1 MVSEY
6 IKASS
11 VNWPCHLSS
20 LSLLYFIFLTFLT
33 LCGGGGCGGVAF
45 SLNIPL
51 MAKNENMNVFFFIF
65 LLFFFFCLQHL
76 WSSHNQ
82 PSEMT
87 KKCLACICALPFSI
101 PSMCCLREYSSTPG
115 SIEKSKKRRDF
126 FDFWSA
132 ALQLDGAACPL
143 CPPTINHISEVLS
156 LLRWP
161 LYTTH
166 IITISPHSK
175 TFINIHWLVATC
187 LWICNCKQL

>member
-1 MVSEY
+1 M
-6 IKASS
+6 KQ
-11 VNWPCHLSS
+11 L
-20 LSLLYFIFLTFLT
+20 
-33 LCGGGGCGGVAF
+33 GVAIF
-45 SLNIPL
+45 IWHQRIVYLQGKIAVKGLALRGQFTIRIGSLRYDCHYY
-51 MAKNENMNVFFFIF
+51 ASTFI
-65 LLFFFFCLQHL
+65 LK
-76 WSSHNQ
+76 SSHGKISLTEEVRRKPFTEGSSNQ

-175 TFINIHWLVATC
+175 TFIIY
-187 LWICNCKQL
+187 IDF

>member
-1 MVSEY
+1 MV
-6 IKASS
+6 KL
-11 VNWPCHLSS
+11 LSIGLHWEVS
-20 LSLLYFIFLTFLT
+20 AGLRENHWHDWYNHTNT
-33 LCGGGGCGGVAF
+33 L
-45 SLNIPL
+45 LNIRSCCKISLTEEVWRKPST
-51 MAKNENMNVFFFIF
+51 
-65 LLFFFFCLQHL
+65 QG
-76 WSSHNQ
+76 SSNQ

-115 SIEKSKKRRDF
+115 SIEKKSKKRRDF
-126 FDFWSA
+126 FDFSSA
-132 ALQLDGAACPL
+132 GLQLDAAACPL

-175 TFINIHWLVATC
+175 TFSNKRWLLATH
-187 LWICNCKQL
+187 L

>member
-1 MVSEY
+1 ML
-6 IKASS
+6 A
-11 VNWPCHLSS
+11 N
-20 LSLLYFIFLTFLT
+20 FFL
-33 LCGGGGCGGVAF
+33 
-45 SLNIPL
+45 
-51 MAKNENMNVFFFIF
+51 KK
-65 LLFFFFCLQHL
+65 
-76 WSSHNQ
+76 SSHGKISLTEEVRRKPSTQGSSNQ

-156 LLRWP
+156 LLR
-161 LYTTH
+161 
-166 IITISPHSK
+166 
-175 TFINIHWLVATC
+175 
-187 LWICNCKQL
+187 